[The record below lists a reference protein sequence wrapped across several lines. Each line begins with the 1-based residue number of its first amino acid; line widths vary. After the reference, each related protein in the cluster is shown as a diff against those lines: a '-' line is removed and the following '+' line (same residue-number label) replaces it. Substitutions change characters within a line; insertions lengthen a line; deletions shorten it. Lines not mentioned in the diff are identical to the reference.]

1 MDKGP
6 ITNREECLQLLNQ
19 LTINYKLYQHDP
31 VFNME
36 EMSNKL
42 KLERA
47 PLIKT
52 LLFSDKKPNTHYM
65 VLAEMNTKPDKGT
78 SSLI

>member
-1 MDKGP
+1 MEKIG
-6 ITNREECLQLLNQ
+6 ITNREDCLKVLNE
-19 LTINYKLYQHDP
+19 LAINFKLYEHDP

-36 EMSNKL
+36 EMNNKL

-78 SSLI
+78 APPI